1 MGLFIRANRI
11 SRYNMKMLS
20 ENPRIPMIM
29 CIVFLF
35 IVQNLSSV
43 LLFSKAVNISVT
55 PYAFPFLTNDYI
67 CQFVFIAGAVALFCN
82 APFED
87 EGYQYMLPRT
97 GRVAWAVGQVIYIF
111 KVSLLYIFELIAA
124 TIIPFI
130 GHLQLGTDWGK
141 IWGTLG
147 KTNAG
152 SQYGLNFSVSQYVL
166 SKYSPMSALM
176 VSILLEWACI
186 VWIGLF
192 IYFGNKITNKSLGII
207 VGAFIT
213 LLDVCVANDWVDW
226 AYGFSPVSLAQIK
239 TYSGYALKYGI
250 DLSYGVK
257 FFIVGIVLL
266 IMLCILSNEKDRI
279 CRGLNLIKE
288 LRRVHIGTGIGSNSA
303 ECKKGV

>member
-1 MGLFIRANRI
+1 MGLIIRANRI
-11 SRYNMKMLS
+11 SRYNMKMIS
-20 ENPRIPMIM
+20 ENLRIPMVM

-55 PYAFPFLTNDYI
+55 PYAFPFLVNDYV
-67 CQFVFIAGAVALFCN
+67 CQFVIIAGAVVLFCN

-97 GRVAWAVGQVIYIF
+97 GRVSWAVGQVIYIF
-111 KVSLLYIFELIAA
+111 KISLLYIFDLVAA
-124 TIIPFI
+124 TVIPFI
-130 GHLQLGTDWGK
+130 GHMQLGTDWGK

-147 KTNAG
+147 KTDAG
-152 SQYGLNFSVSQYVL
+152 SRFGLNFSVSKYIL
-166 SKYSPMSALM
+166 SHYSPMNAVV

-186 VWIGLF
+186 VWIGLL
-192 IYFGNKITNKSLGII
+192 IYFGNKITNKSMGVIA
-207 VGAFIT
+207 GAFMT

-226 AYGFSPVSLAQIK
+226 AYGFSPVSLAQVE

-250 DLSYGVK
+250 DLNYGVK
-257 FFIVGIVLL
+257 FFVVGIILL
-266 IMLCILSNEKDRI
+266 IALCILSNDKDRI
-279 CRGLNLIKE
+279 CRDLSQIKK
-288 LRRVHIGTGIGSNSA
+288 LRRADIGTGIGSNST